1 MTAASAP
8 THKAGSRAGLWTF
21 LRLLGGWASVAIL
34 AYLLGV
40 PSGDFGWVKMI
51 FAWVLLTLIADE
63 FAGWFGYIGLA
74 LGALPFLHTPPEQ
87 WFTLFPLL
95 FAALFALLL
104 VKHSGGP
111 LVVPFAALLFIGTI
125 VGAEKLGI
133 KMKIP
138 LALLSNPEFRRA
150 ATVPMLAVM
159 SFSFVRQLV
168 SVGWRWQAQRR
179 LVPRAPKPAAPAK
192 AAPAVPAA
200 PTTAAAPKPSGTG
213 PGKTLNT
220 TTVIAPP
227 APPSEVGASPSP
239 GTSAPGSNQNPAK
252 KD

>member
-8 THKAGSRAGLWTF
+8 THKAGTHSGLWTF
-21 LRLLGGWASVAIL
+21 LRLLGGWASVAVL

-40 PSGDFGWVKMI
+40 PSGDFGWVKMV

-74 LGALPFLHTPPEQ
+74 LGVLPFLHTPPEQ
-87 WFTLFPLL
+87 WFTIFPLL

-111 LVVPFAALLFIGTI
+111 LVVPFAALLFIGAI

-150 ATVPMLAVM
+150 ATLPMLAVM

-168 SVGWRWQAQRR
+168 GVGWRWQARR
-179 LVPRAPKPAAPAK
+179 RAVPRAPKPAAPAK
-192 AAPAVPAA
+192 SKAVPTPPTAPATPAA
-200 PTTAAAPKPSGTG
+200 PTPSNAA
-213 PGKTLNT
+213 PGKTK

-227 APPSEVGASPSP
+227 APPSEVVVPPTPTAGAS
-239 GTSAPGSNQNPAK
+239 TAKDPAK